1 MPHKKSGYMY
11 NILFMGYH
19 YTHDDI
25 LLLADRIEQ
34 LQDRQDY
41 SNIFQ
46 IISRDRRNRYTRAA
60 NDVILDLSLLSDK
73 TLRRVKRYLDEEV
86 KWPDDTIQLQLEV
99 DASEARMYKLSNY
112 ERSILKYN
120 QTQAD

>member
-1 MPHKKSGYMY
+1 
-11 NILFMGYH
+11 MGYH